1 MTVLP
6 GFVYTK
12 MTEHLTLPKLLTA
25 KPEEV
30 ANAVYNGVVNSKNIV
45 YVKWIW
51 KWIMF
56 IIVLIPESIFK
67 KKKL

>member
-12 MTEHLTLPKLLTA
+12 MTEHLTLPKPLTA
-25 KPEEV
+25 KSEEV
-30 ANAVYNGVVNSKNIV
+30 GDAVYNGVRSKKNVI
-45 YVKWIW
+45 YVKWFW
-51 KWIMF
+51 KYIMK
-56 IIVLIPESIFK
+56 IITNIPESMFK